1 MKKVFILFL
10 FSSTLF
16 SQAQTSYGDYK
27 DAANLCIALQGNS
40 FSSDKAADNAL
51 DRILSVIG
59 ASKRFILQP
68 CSEIDNAVAIS
79 YKGIRYILYDREF
92 MNELN
97 SNLNSWSSLSVLAHE
112 VGHHIN
118 GHSVDVILYATDAVD
133 SKSLAEKRQQ
143 ELEADE
149 FSGFIMAKLG
159 ASLNQASEVT
169 ANLSSNS
176 DDSYSTHP
184 SRDKRLNAIRIGYKK
199 GNTNNRPIAYEAP
212 TTLSG
217 DDYFYR
223 AYDKHRKGDL
233 RGAIADYT
241 KAIEI
246 DPNYANAYVD
256 RGVAKDDLEDYY
268 GAIADYTKVIEI
280 DPNEAKAYYNR
291 GNSKGNLEDYKGA
304 IADYTKAI
312 EIDPNYAAAYNN
324 RGYAKRKLEDYY
336 GAIADCTKTIEIDPN
351 NAAAYYNRGIAKH
364 KLEDYYGAI
373 ADYTKAIEIDP
384 NIANAYYN
392 RGVAKRKLED
402 YYGAIADY
410 TKAIEIDP
418 NFAVAY
424 NNRGIA
430 KYYLENLSGACSD
443 WRKAANLG
451 HEGAANYVR
460 DYCN

>member
-68 CSEIDNAVAIS
+68 CSEISNAVAVS

-97 SNLNSWSSLSVLAHE
+97 SNSNSWSSLSILAHE

-159 ASLNQASEVT
+159 ASLNQASGVID
-169 ANLSSNS
+169 NLSSNS

-184 SRDKRLNAIRIGYKK
+184 SRDKRLNAIRTGYNK

-212 TTLSG
+212 TTLSAY
-217 DDYFYR
+217 DYFYR
-223 AYDKHRKGDL
+223 AYDKQIKGDL
-233 RGAIADYT
+233 RGAIADYSNT
-241 KAIEI
+241 IEI
-246 DPNYANAYVD
+246 DPNYASAYNNRGYAKNA
-256 RGVAKDDLEDYY
+256 LEDYY
-268 GAIADYTKVIEI
+268 GAIADY
-280 DPNEAKAYYNR
+280 
-291 GNSKGNLEDYKGA
+291 S
-304 IADYTKAI
+304 KAI
-312 EIDPNYAAAYNN
+312 EIDPN
-324 RGYAKRKLEDYY
+324 D
-336 GAIADCTKTIEIDPN
+336 ADT
-351 NAAAYYNRGIAKH
+351 YVNRGIPK
-364 KLEDYYGAI
+364 
-373 ADYTKAIEIDP
+373 
-384 NIANAYYN
+384 NA
-392 RGVAKRKLED
+392 LED